1 MTNQTQHGIYKTI
14 TIQEEV
20 EYLKGDNIEGR
31 ERESRNNVD
40 MHTHVFSKNYIYNET
55 HIYETSYRWKL
66 YKKFQ
71 VYF

>member
-31 ERESRNNVD
+31 ERESRNNVN
-40 MHTHVFSKNYIYNET
+40 MHTHVFSKTIYI
-55 HIYETSYRWKL
+55 
-66 YKKFQ
+66 
-71 VYF
+71 